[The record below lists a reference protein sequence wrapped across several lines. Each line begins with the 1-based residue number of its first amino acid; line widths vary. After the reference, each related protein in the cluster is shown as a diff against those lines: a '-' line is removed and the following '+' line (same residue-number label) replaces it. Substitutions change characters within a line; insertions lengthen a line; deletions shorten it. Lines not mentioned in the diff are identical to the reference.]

1 MSAENFVGFFTA
13 YGFFLS
19 LAFVTIADLSAVQMI
34 VYSLLITFV
43 FYLLIHVII
52 MNYVEAGKNALRYF
66 DKERY
71 EEINDYLIDEL
82 SDRERRMD
90 AMIQIKREKLIPK
103 KSTKRKKSS
112 KNHERNKAQAA

>member
-13 YGFFLS
+13 CGFFLS

-52 MNYVEAGKNALRYF
+52 MNYVEAGKNALRYY